1 MKRNY
6 SVRIIALVVLGLVV
20 AGCASGP
27 LPYQTQDDPLK
38 RIDEE
43 GVVIN
48 LRFIN
53 DETLKRLYGKGII
66 NPFIAPMNTL
76 QRTRF
81 LVFELIVRNKRE
93 ENVTLNLNQM
103 ELQFS
108 GRPVQPTNSFQLI
121 NSWKQR
127 DEREG
132 IRPIDRAKKEKAIKR
147 YIAPNKIVVS
157 PGSSFQGYLLFKGG
171 FPNFGEVKIYL
182 PPLGPSGRPV
192 HVFEFDYKF

>member
-1 MKRNY
+1 MKKIY
-6 SVRIIALVVLGLVV
+6 SGKIIALAVLVLAM
-20 AGCASGP
+20 AGCAGGP
-27 LPYQTQDDPLK
+27 LPYQTQDDPIK

-43 GVVIN
+43 GVIIT

-53 DETLKRLYGKGII
+53 DETLKRLFGKGII
-66 NPFIAPMNTL
+66 NPFIAPMHTI

-81 LVFELIVRNKRE
+81 LMFEMVVRNRRE

-103 ELQFS
+103 ELQFT
-108 GRPVQPTNSFQLI
+108 GKHVQPINSFQLI
-121 NSWKQR
+121 NFWKQKDDR
-127 DEREG
+127 AE
-132 IRPIDRAKKEKAIKR
+132 IRAIDRTKKEKTIKR
-147 YIAPNKIVVS
+147 YIAPNKILIS

-192 HVFEFDYKF
+192 HVFEFGYKF

>member
-1 MKRNY
+1 MKVFY
-6 SVRIIALVVLGLVV
+6 AGRIVALLVLVLAM
-20 AGCASGP
+20 AGCAGGP
-27 LPYQTQDDPLK
+27 LPYQTQDDPIK

-43 GVVIN
+43 GVIIT

-53 DETLKRLYGKGII
+53 DETLKRLFGKGII
-66 NPFIAPMNTL
+66 NPFIAPMHTI

-81 LVFELIVRNKRE
+81 LMFEMVVRNRRE

-103 ELQFS
+103 ELQFT
-108 GRPVQPTNSFQLI
+108 GKHVQPINSFQLI
-121 NSWKQR
+121 NFWKQKDDR
-127 DEREG
+127 AE
-132 IRPIDRAKKEKAIKR
+132 IRAIDRTKKEKTIKR
-147 YIAPNKIVVS
+147 YIAPNKILIS

-182 PPLGPSGRPV
+182 PALDPSGRPV